1 MAVLKLNAAL
11 VGVILLLGPL
21 VPYRLAQ
28 SRDVWL
34 PEEPELLHVPT
45 DRSDNPPDV
54 LAPGPLSAPVA
65 TNEELCRALGGNV

>member
-1 MAVLKLNAAL
+1 VLPAPPRS
-11 VGVILLLGPL
+11 VRSVILLLGPL
-21 VPYRLAQ
+21 VPCRLAQ